1 MRWTRREML
10 ALGGLATLP
19 LFSGCAGPRAAGR
32 GFAWRDDERSR
43 LAAGGREFEVVTR
56 GSPATR
62 VLRRWAR
69 PVPAGLDLRDV
80 ARRMEAAMRRKQG
93 VGIAGPQVGLGLRM
107 AVLELD
113 YKTDHPYIVF
123 ARNPLIL
130 ERSDDCQDGYEG
142 CLSIPGVGGLVRRN
156 RWIKLRY
163 ETNEGKEVIA
173 EVQGPNAVLWQH
185 EIDHLEGILYV
196 DKLQGEL
203 LPMEEVRRRRQALEQ
218 KGRARPAEPA
228 DVSLVSPPD
237 HLEGLLFMSA

>member
-1 MRWTRREML
+1 MHWTRREML
-10 ALGGLATLP
+10 ALSGLATLP
-19 LFSGCAGPRAAGR
+19 LFPGCAGTRAAGR
-32 GFAWRDDERSR
+32 GFAWRDDEQAR
-43 LAAGGREFEVVTR
+43 LAGGGPEFEVVTR

-69 PVPAGLDLRDV
+69 PVPPGLDLRDV
-80 ARRMEAAMRRKQG
+80 ARRMEAAMRHKQG
-93 VGIAGPQVGLGLRM
+93 VGIAGPQVGLSLRM

-123 ARNPLIL
+123 ARNPQIL

-163 ETNEGKEVIA
+163 ETNAGKQVVA
-173 EVQGPNAVLWQH
+173 EAQGPNAVLWQH

-203 LPMEEVRRRRQALEQ
+203 LPMEEVRRLRKEAEQ
-218 KGRARPAEPA
+218 MSRTRPAEPA
-228 DVSLVSPPD
+228 DVSLAPQAD
-237 HLEGLLFMSA
+237 QLEGLLFSVA